1 MMPVMA
7 IDGCSSKT
15 VLVVE
20 DDPTLRD
27 LIATVLESEG
37 FEAVP
42 VPDGKQALRAAHDL
56 EPDAI
61 TLDLEIPGVDG
72 RSVLRGLRDDV
83 RVRGV
88 PIVVVSAAC
97 ETLTSQERRQVARA
111 LGKPFQVPEL
121 VRAVSVALARD

>member
-1 MMPVMA
+1 MMAMQ
-7 IDGCSSKT
+7 GCSPKT

-27 LIATVLESEG
+27 LITTVLEGEG
-37 FEAVP
+37 FETVQAR
-42 VPDGKQALRAAHDL
+42 DGKQALRVAHDL

-61 TLDLEIPGVDG
+61 TLDLEIPGLAG

-88 PIVVVSAAC
+88 PVVVVSAAC
-97 ETLTSQERRQVARA
+97 ETLTNQERRQVART
-111 LGKPFQVPEL
+111 LGKPFQLPEL
-121 VRAVSVALARD
+121 VRAVNVALARD